1 MFKVT
6 VIPDSFLEFYP
17 ILIYM
22 IIGVPLEVITLP
34 NKSPTL
40 TKIVNIIAEERD
52 KQILSEVIGSLRNY
66 IAKLKQKLFVA
77 VDVVGV
83 TFIRRMWQTIEYSRN
98 ALNVNPNGEKD
109 QLAVCETLL
118 ITLIE
123 NNIGTIDDELQTVLS
138 FVLVQ
143 LKASMENARLRLINL
158 EVVVMCFFYNA
169 GITLQLLDS
178 QKYTESVLTVLL
190 QNAYLFKT
198 DFEKQRLMLGLIRL
212 LGVIEVVGTATT
224 AARFAQPII
233 KYLVELAVE
242 IVKMRMEDGK
252 SESECSEA
260 EEDNSHI
267 FSAANQHHGSKE
279 QEDEDGEVEWE
290 DEFNKLYSSPLEQED
305 EVLCLRNFLQGSG
318 SPYVTLL
325 SVQEQ

>member
-1 MFKVT
+1 M
-6 VIPDSFLEFYP
+6 
-17 ILIYM
+17 
-22 IIGVPLEVITLP
+22 
-34 NKSPTL
+34 
-40 TKIVNIIAEERD
+40 
-52 KQILSEVIGSLRNY
+52 
-66 IAKLKQKLFVA
+66 
-77 VDVVGV
+77 
-83 TFIRRMWQTIEYSRN
+83 
-98 ALNVNPNGEKD
+98 
-109 QLAVCETLL
+109 CETLL